1 MGTCMSGY
9 NMQCLTMDIVGNAF
23 GEAHALSKIVDFEKE
38 QAQCSHRD
46 KRRTYYWLARNQ
58 DNVSEWGDMSIIRR
72 LFFQCASTIKIQ
84 LSVLV

>member
-23 GEAHALSKIVDFEKE
+23 GEAHALSKMVDFEKE

-46 KRRTYYWLARNQ
+46 KRRTYLCQ
-58 DNVSEWGDMSIIRR
+58 SKVIGP
-72 LFFQCASTIKIQ
+72 
-84 LSVLV
+84 SVPAFCKVFICC